1 MSLAWTFGMTYLFI
15 GSLNMITVGL
25 FAILFGLGIDF
36 GIHIF
41 ARYREARRR
50 GTDVEHALTETVVH
64 TGSALTTTAVTTAI
78 AFYSL

>member
-1 MSLAWTFGMTYLFI
+1 MSLTWTFGVTYLAI

-41 ARYREARRR
+41 ARYREADAEAWTSNRP
-50 GTDVEHALTETVVH
+50 
-64 TGSALTTTAVTTAI
+64 
-78 AFYSL
+78 